1 MPETAKLE
9 KFRQLLTIATENL
22 TREEFVQSFKAIL
35 TQISKLE
42 EALLKRIDDTLD
54 KKSQAFIDKLTNFL
68 EEGKKILSVLE
79 KDEKATLEGLKSEA
93 SKLISKALQTLNEK
107 SLAIDKRLKEV
118 KDGQDADES
127 IIIEKV
133 LERIPKPKD
142 GEPGNDVDPAI
153 VEGLQNELKL
163 LKEEI
168 SKIPRKPIGGFKML
182 RLAEFSF
189 YGDGATTAFTL
200 PHAPAGHG
208 KAVFAFL
215 NGQQIQYG
223 KQFTISGKTLTT
235 TFVMEATDTIEGII
249 ILF

>member
-1 MPETAKLE
+1 M
-9 KFRQLLTIATENL
+9 
-22 TREEFVQSFKAIL
+22 
-35 TQISKLE
+35 
-42 EALLKRIDDTLD
+42 
-54 KKSQAFIDKLTNFL
+54 
-68 EEGKKILSVLE
+68 
-79 KDEKATLEGLKSEA
+79 KSEA

-107 SLAIDKRLKEV
+107 SLAIDKRLKEI
-118 KDGQDADES
+118 KDGKNADEN

-133 LERIPKPKD
+133 LEKIPKTKD
-142 GEPGNDVDPAI
+142 GEPGKDIDPAI
-153 VEGLQNELKL
+153 VEGLQNELKS
-163 LKEEI
+163 LKEEMG
-168 SKIPRKPIGGFKML
+168 KIPRKPIGGFKML

-235 TFVMEATDTIEGII
+235 TFIMETTDTIEGII